1 MAVDVTLN
9 NVGNGYN
16 RSAIN
21 DNFTAIDTALQDAL
35 SRSGTGPNQMNA
47 DIDMNSNDLLNV
59 ATLDVDVLTVDGV
72 AINTVLTAAVT
83 AAQLA
88 ETNAETAEANA
99 EAAQAAAQA
108 SAAAALVS
116 EGNAED
122 SAEDAAASAQI
133 ALAASEV
140 YALTLTP
147 QMFGAVPDVSTSLAK
162 GLNRDA
168 FRAAMV
174 QLKANGGGKLFI
186 PPGVYHLDLTDPI
199 YVPSN
204 VTIEGVRGAS
214 VVKPDITTLPAA
226 AVTGVFVTGDPDTD
240 TRAGVGTST
249 NNVGIIDPASVVSNI
264 HFKDFSIISDYAG
277 PTLSGNTIRG
287 IHYCFVYDG
296 SIRGME
302 VVNMPNTGISM
313 LGGARIIITENVV
326 LENGQWGEAVTTR
339 NGISASGFMDTV
351 TVEQSSHTCVV
362 SNNIAND
369 NLDEGIQFALI
380 RGITVTGNTC
390 KGNGDRGIEG
400 DSGYA
405 QTITDATHSQ
415 EVPADC
421 VITGNY
427 VDGFG
432 QFNTDSAQGITVVDS
447 NQGRAI
453 IANNIVRNID
463 NGYAIAFTRNNNGY
477 VTIENNVIEDVTLIA
492 NRHVIYAQCES
503 ADIFNNKLLNV
514 TGTDTTNTGITV
526 VYTKTAR
533 IHGNQIDG
541 NTYTGI
547 SATCALVTGTYTPE
561 LLSIDGNYIDGT
573 VADAIT
579 SRMPWNTTLDFL
591 SVRNNVA
598 RAINSSAATD
608 KAWMRTVGS
617 ASNTSVITRMVVEG
631 NQVLSLAGA
640 TRYPITHQNFSA
652 NEIVEAVVRYNH
664 FGAGFAYTFGTRV
677 HGDESVCASLYQD
690 QNVLASTG
698 PKVTRGSSAP
708 STGTWA
714 NGDICWK
721 TNPANGTHIGFVCVT
736 AGTPGTWRP
745 FGAVQG
751 SNTWTVTNSVT
762 DRSYDANATTTDELA
777 DVLGTLITDL
787 KTAGVLL

>member
-1 MAVDVTLN
+1 MAKIVPLSDITTLSN
-9 NVGNGYN
+9 QP
-16 RSAIN
+16 SAIATMNTNN
-21 DNFTAIDTALQDAL
+21 DRIEAAFQNTL
-35 SRSGTGPNQMNA
+35 SRDGSSPNTMAA
-47 DIDMNSNDLLNV
+47 DIDMDGNDLLNV
-59 ATLDVDVLTVDGV
+59 NSLQAEVVTIDGV
-72 AINTVLTAAVT
+72 NVGDAV
-83 AAQLA
+83 ADAV
-88 ETNAETAEANA
+88 
-99 EAAQAAAQA
+99 A
-108 SAAAALVS
+108 SAAAAAS
-116 EGNAED
+116 SASAASTSASNAAS
-122 SAEDAAASAQI
+122 SAASAAASEIDAEEAAQI

-140 YALTLTP
+140 YGLTLTP
-147 QMFGAVPDVSTSLAK
+147 QMFGAVPDVSTSEAK

-174 QLKANGGGKLFI
+174 QLKADGGGKLFI
-186 PPGVYHLDLTDPI
+186 PPGVYHLDLTNPI

-214 VVKPDITTLPAA
+214 VIKPDISTLPAA

-240 TRAGVGTST
+240 TRAGVGTAT
-249 NNVGIIDPASVVSNI
+249 NNVGIIDPDSVVSNI

-296 SIRGME
+296 SIKGME

-326 LENGQWGEAVTTR
+326 LENGQWGEAATTR

-405 QTITDATHSQ
+405 QTITEATHSQ

-453 IANNIVRNID
+453 IANNIIRNID
-463 NGYAIAFTRNNNGY
+463 NGYAIAFTRNDNGY

-503 ADIFNNKLLNV
+503 ADVFNNKILNV
-514 TGTDTTNTGITV
+514 TGTDTTNTGINV

-541 NTYTGI
+541 NVYTGV

-561 LLSIDGNYIDGT
+561 LLSFEGNYIDGT

-579 SRMPWNTTLDFL
+579 SRMPWNTTLDLL
-591 SVRNNVA
+591 SVRNNVS

-617 ASNTSVITRMVVEG
+617 SSNSSVITRMVVEG

-652 NEIVEAVVRYNH
+652 NEITEAVVRYNH

-698 PKVTRGSSAP
+698 PKVTRGSAAP
-708 STGTWA
+708 TTGTWA

-721 TNPANGTHIGFVCVT
+721 TNPANGTHIGFVCVS
-736 AGTPGTWRP
+736 GGSPGTWRP
-745 FGAVQG
+745 FGPVQG
-751 SNTWTVTNSVT
+751 SNAYTVTNGVT
-762 DRSYDANATTTDELA
+762 DRAFDADTVVITELA
-777 DVLGTLITDL
+777 DVVATIIADL